1 MSKIFILGASALQIP
16 MIKAAKERGLYVYV
30 LDYDSAA
37 AGIPLADEFLCIS
50 TIDARAVLEA
60 ARKYKPDYVMTSTSD
75 MPVRTVA
82 WVSEQLGMRCDIGY
96 EDALCA
102 TDKNHMRRRMKECG
116 VPIPK
121 FYAAYSAEDFI
132 GKSRIFRDRFVAK
145 PADNAASRGV
155 VLTDTRRNPSV
166 KYLRAIYDYVHS
178 FSRSGVVMV
187 EEYMDGPEVSVE
199 TFTVNGET
207 HIITIT
213 DKMVTDLPYFVE
225 TGHTQG
231 SRLPEIEQE
240 DIRRVALKAVR
251 AINVINGPCHVEIK
265 ATAKG
270 AKLVEIAAR
279 MGGDRITSDLVP
291 LSTGEDMTACS
302 LAAVIGDPVEL
313 TPTCARG
320 SAIRFLYMDELA
332 GISSED
338 EGHIIT
344 SIEGTEQAAGMPG
357 VVDVQ
362 LYKNV
367 GDVAMPLKSSNDRL
381 GHVIAAGDDAD
392 EAAARAEEALRAIRI
407 TYGSRLQDK

>member
-16 MIKAAKERGLYVYV
+16 MIRAAKERGLYVYV

-50 TIDARAVLEA
+50 TIDSRAVLEA

-82 WVSEQLGMRCDIGY
+82 WVSEQLGMQCDISY

-132 GKSRIFRDRFVAK
+132 GKSRIFKDRFVAK

-155 VLTDTRRNPSV
+155 VLVDTKRNPSV
-166 KYLRAIYDYVHS
+166 SYLRKIYDYVHS
-178 FSRSGVVMV
+178 FSRGGVVMV
-187 EEYMDGPEVSVE
+187 EEYMEGPEVSVE
-199 TFTVNGET
+199 TFTVNRET

-225 TGHTQG
+225 TGHTEG
-231 SRLPEIEQE
+231 SRLPEIEQA
-240 DIRRVALKAVR
+240 DIRRVALKAVK

-279 MGGDRITSDLVP
+279 MGGDHITSDLVP
-291 LSTGEDMTACS
+291 LSTGVDMTACS
-302 LAAVIGDPVEL
+302 LAAVIGDPVDLE
-313 TPTCARG
+313 PKRSQGA
-320 SAIRFLYMDELA
+320 AIRFLYMQDA
-332 GISSED
+332 ADTSVDSSTR
-338 EGHIIT
+338 IIT
-344 SIEGTEQAAGMPG
+344 SIEGIETASSMPG
-357 VVDVQ
+357 VTNVQ
-362 LYKNV
+362 LYSRV
-367 GDVAMPLKSSNDRL
+367 GDEAVPLKSSNDRL
-381 GHVIAAGDDAD
+381 GHVIAVGADAD
-392 EAAARAEEALRAIRI
+392 EAAARADAALEAIRI
-407 TYGSRLQDK
+407 TYEDKR

>member
-1 MSKIFILGASALQIP
+1 MKTIFILGASALQIP
-16 MIKAAKERGLYVYV
+16 MIRAAKERGLYVYV
-30 LDYDSAA
+30 LDYDSSAV
-37 AGIPLADEFLCIS
+37 GIPLADEFLCIS

-102 TDKNHMRRRMKECG
+102 TDKNQMRRRMKECG

-132 GKSRIFRDRFVAK
+132 GKSRIFKDRFVAK

-166 KYLRAIYDYVHS
+166 DYLRRIYDYVHG

-213 DKMVTDLPYFVE
+213 DKMVTELPYFVE

-231 SRLPEIEQE
+231 SRLPEIEQA
-240 DIRRVALKAVR
+240 DIRRVALKAVS

-279 MGGDRITSDLVP
+279 MGGDHITSDLVP
-291 LSTGEDMTACS
+291 LSTGVDMTACS
-302 LAAVIGDPVEL
+302 LAAVTGDPINL
-313 TPTCARG
+313 THTCDRG
-320 SAIRFLYMDELA
+320 SAIRFLYMNEPARDADASDDEVR
-332 GISSED
+332 
-338 EGHIIT
+338 IIT
-344 SIEGTEQAAGMPG
+344 SIEGADEAAGMPG
-357 VVDVQ
+357 VTGVE
-362 LYKNV
+362 LYKSV
-367 GDVAMPLKSSNDRL
+367 GDEARPLRSSNDRI
-381 GHVIAAGDDAD
+381 GHVIATGADAD
-392 EAAARAEEALRAIRI
+392 EAAARADAALAAVRV
-407 TYGSRLQDK
+407 TYR

>member
-16 MIKAAKERGLYVYV
+16 MIRAAKERGLYVYV

-50 TIDARAVLEA
+50 TIDSRAVLEA

-82 WVSEQLGMRCDIGY
+82 WVSEQLGMQCDISY

-132 GKSRIFRDRFVAK
+132 GKSRIFKDRFVAK

-155 VLTDTRRNPSV
+155 VLVDTKRNPSV
-166 KYLRAIYDYVHS
+166 SYLRKIYDYVHS
-178 FSRSGVVMV
+178 FSRGGVVMV
-187 EEYMDGPEVSVE
+187 EEYMEGPEVSVE
-199 TFTVNGET
+199 TFTVNRET

-225 TGHTQG
+225 TGHTEG
-231 SRLPEIEQE
+231 SRLPEIEQA
-240 DIRRVALKAVR
+240 DIRRVALKAVK

-279 MGGDRITSDLVP
+279 MGGDHITSDLVP
-291 LSTGEDMTACS
+291 LSTGVDMTACS
-302 LAAVIGDPVEL
+302 LAAVIGDPVDLE
-313 TPTCARG
+313 PKRSQGA
-320 SAIRFLYMDELA
+320 AIRFLYMQNAADTSLDSA
-332 GISSED
+332 TR
-338 EGHIIT
+338 IIT
-344 SIEGTEQAAGMPG
+344 SIEGIETASSMPG
-357 VVDVQ
+357 VTDVQ
-362 LYKNV
+362 LYSRV
-367 GDVAMPLKSSNDRL
+367 GDEAVPLKSSNDRL
-381 GHVIAAGDDAD
+381 GHVIAVGADAD
-392 EAAARAEEALRAIRI
+392 EAADRADAALEAIRI
-407 TYGSRLQDK
+407 TYEDKR

>member
-16 MIKAAKERGLYVYV
+16 MIRAAKERGLYVYV

-50 TIDARAVLEA
+50 TIDSRAVLEA

-82 WVSEQLGMRCDIGY
+82 WVSEQLGMQCDISY

-132 GKSRIFRDRFVAK
+132 GKSRIFKDRFVAK

-155 VLTDTRRNPSV
+155 VLVDTKRNPSV
-166 KYLRAIYDYVHS
+166 SYLRKIYNYVHS
-178 FSRSGVVMV
+178 FSRGGVVMV
-187 EEYMDGPEVSVE
+187 EEYMEGPEVSVE
-199 TFTVNGET
+199 TFTVNRET

-225 TGHTQG
+225 TGHTEG
-231 SRLPEIEQE
+231 SRLPEIEQA
-240 DIRRVALKAVR
+240 DIRRVALKAVK

-279 MGGDRITSDLVP
+279 MGGDHITSDLVP
-291 LSTGEDMTACS
+291 LSTGVDMTACS
-302 LAAVIGDPVEL
+302 LAAVIGDPVDLE
-313 TPTCARG
+313 PKRSQGA
-320 SAIRFLYMDELA
+320 AIRFLYMQDA
-332 GISSED
+332 ADTSVDSSTR
-338 EGHIIT
+338 IIT
-344 SIEGTEQAAGMPG
+344 SIEGIETASSMPG
-357 VVDVQ
+357 VTDVQ
-362 LYKNV
+362 LYSRV
-367 GDVAMPLKSSNDRL
+367 GDEAVPLKSSNDRL
-381 GHVIAAGDDAD
+381 GHVIAVGADAD
-392 EAAARAEEALRAIRI
+392 EAAARADAALEAIRI
-407 TYGSRLQDK
+407 TYEDKR

>member
-1 MSKIFILGASALQIP
+1 MSKIFILGASTLQIP
-16 MIKAAKERGLYVYV
+16 MIRAAKERGLYVYV

-50 TIDARAVLEA
+50 TIDSRAVLEA

-82 WVSEQLGMRCDIGY
+82 WVSEQLGMQCDISY

-132 GKSRIFRDRFVAK
+132 GKSRIFKDRFVAK

-155 VLTDTRRNPSV
+155 VLVDTKRNPSV
-166 KYLRAIYDYVHS
+166 SYLRKIYDYVHS
-178 FSRSGVVMV
+178 FSRGGVVMV
-187 EEYMDGPEVSVE
+187 EEYMEGPEVSVE
-199 TFTVNGET
+199 TFTVNRET

-225 TGHTQG
+225 TGHTEG
-231 SRLPEIEQE
+231 SRLPEIEQA
-240 DIRRVALKAVR
+240 DIRRVALKAVK

-279 MGGDRITSDLVP
+279 MGGDHITSDLVP
-291 LSTGEDMTACS
+291 LSMGVDMTACS
-302 LAAVIGDPVEL
+302 LAAVIGDPVDLE
-313 TPTCARG
+313 PKRSQGA
-320 SAIRFLYMDELA
+320 AIRFLYMQDA
-332 GISSED
+332 ADTSVDSSTR
-338 EGHIIT
+338 IIT
-344 SIEGTEQAAGMPG
+344 SIEGIETASSMPG
-357 VVDVQ
+357 VTDVQ
-362 LYKNV
+362 LYSRV
-367 GDVAMPLKSSNDRL
+367 GDEAVPLKSSNDRL
-381 GHVIAAGDDAD
+381 GHVIAVGADAD
-392 EAAARAEEALRAIRI
+392 EAAARADAALEAIRI
-407 TYGSRLQDK
+407 TYEDKR

>member
-50 TIDARAVLEA
+50 TIDAGAVLAA
-60 ARKYKPDYVMTSTSD
+60 ARKYKPDFVMTSTSD

-166 KYLRAIYDYVHS
+166 KYLRGIYDYVHS

-240 DIRRVALKAVR
+240 DIRRVALQAVS

-291 LSTGEDMTACS
+291 LSTGVDMTACS

-320 SAIRFLYMDELA
+320 SAIRFLYMDEPA
-332 GISSED
+332 GTSSED
-338 EGHIIT
+338 EGRIIT

-357 VVDVQ
+357 VVDVE
-362 LYKNV
+362 LYKNT
-367 GDVAMPLKSSNDRL
+367 GDVAMPLRSSNDRL
-381 GHVIAAGDDAD
+381 GHVIAQGADAE
-392 EAAARAEEALRAIRI
+392 EAAARAEAALRAIRI
-407 TYGSRLQDK
+407 TYGDRS

>member
-16 MIKAAKERGLYVYV
+16 MIRAAKERGLYVYV

-50 TIDARAVLEA
+50 TIDSRAVLEA

-82 WVSEQLGMRCDIGY
+82 WVSEQLGMQCDISY

-132 GKSRIFRDRFVAK
+132 GKSRIFKDRFVAK

-155 VLTDTRRNPSV
+155 VLVDTKRNPSV
-166 KYLRAIYDYVHS
+166 SYLRKIYNYVHS
-178 FSRSGVVMV
+178 FSRGGVVMV
-187 EEYMDGPEVSVE
+187 EEYMEGPEVSVE
-199 TFTVNGET
+199 TFTVNRET

-225 TGHTQG
+225 TGHTEG
-231 SRLPEIEQE
+231 SRLPEIEQA
-240 DIRRVALKAVR
+240 DIRIVALKAVK

-279 MGGDRITSDLVP
+279 MGGDHITSDLVP
-291 LSTGEDMTACS
+291 LSTGVDMTACS
-302 LAAVIGDPVEL
+302 LAAVIGDPVDLE
-313 TPTCARG
+313 PKRSQGA
-320 SAIRFLYMDELA
+320 AIRFLYMRDA
-332 GISSED
+332 ADTSVDSSTR
-338 EGHIIT
+338 IIT
-344 SIEGTEQAAGMPG
+344 SIEGIETASSMPG
-357 VVDVQ
+357 VTDVQ
-362 LYKNV
+362 LYSRV
-367 GDVAMPLKSSNDRL
+367 GDEAVPLKSSNDRL
-381 GHVIAAGDDAD
+381 GHVIAVGADAD
-392 EAAARAEEALRAIRI
+392 ESAARADAALEAIRI
-407 TYGSRLQDK
+407 TYEDKR

>member
-16 MIKAAKERGLYVYV
+16 MIRAAKERGLYVYV

-50 TIDARAVLEA
+50 TIDSRAVLEA

-82 WVSEQLGMRCDIGY
+82 WVSEQLGMQCDISY

-132 GKSRIFRDRFVAK
+132 GKSRIFKDRFVAK

-155 VLTDTRRNPSV
+155 VLVDTKRNPSV
-166 KYLRAIYDYVHS
+166 SYLRKIYNYVHS
-178 FSRSGVVMV
+178 FSRGGVVMV
-187 EEYMDGPEVSVE
+187 EEYMEGPEVSVE
-199 TFTVNGET
+199 TFTVNRET

-225 TGHTQG
+225 TGHTEG
-231 SRLPEIEQE
+231 SRLPEIEQA
-240 DIRRVALKAVR
+240 DIRRVALKAVK

-279 MGGDRITSDLVP
+279 MGGDHITSDLVP
-291 LSTGEDMTACS
+291 LSTGVDMTACS
-302 LAAVIGDPVEL
+302 LAAVIGDPVDLESKRSQG
-313 TPTCARG
+313 A
-320 SAIRFLYMDELA
+320 AIRFLYMQDA
-332 GISSED
+332 ADTSVDSSSR
-338 EGHIIT
+338 IIT
-344 SIEGTEQAAGMPG
+344 SIEGIETASSMPG
-357 VVDVQ
+357 VTDVQ
-362 LYKNV
+362 LYSRV
-367 GDVAMPLKSSNDRL
+367 GDEAVPLKSSNDRL
-381 GHVIAAGDDAD
+381 GHVIAVGADAD
-392 EAAARAEEALRAIRI
+392 EAAARADAALEAIRI
-407 TYGSRLQDK
+407 TYEDKR

>member
-1 MSKIFILGASALQIP
+1 MSKIFILGASTLQIP
-16 MIKAAKERGLYVYV
+16 MIRAAKERGLYVYV

-50 TIDARAVLEA
+50 TIDSRAVLEA

-82 WVSEQLGMRCDIGY
+82 WVSEQLGMQCDISY

-132 GKSRIFRDRFVAK
+132 GKSRIFKDRFVAK

-155 VLTDTRRNPSV
+155 VLVDTKRNPSV
-166 KYLRAIYDYVHS
+166 SYLRKIYDYVHS
-178 FSRSGVVMV
+178 FSRGGVVMV
-187 EEYMDGPEVSVE
+187 EEYMEGPEVSVE
-199 TFTVNGET
+199 TFTVNRET

-225 TGHTQG
+225 TGHTEG
-231 SRLPEIEQE
+231 SRLPEIEQA
-240 DIRRVALKAVR
+240 DIRRVALKAVK

-279 MGGDRITSDLVP
+279 MGGDHITSDLVP
-291 LSTGEDMTACS
+291 LSTGVDMTACS
-302 LAAVIGDPVEL
+302 LAAVIGDPVDLE
-313 TPTCARG
+313 PKRSQGA
-320 SAIRFLYMDELA
+320 AIRFLYMQDA
-332 GISSED
+332 ADTSVDSSTR
-338 EGHIIT
+338 IIT
-344 SIEGTEQAAGMPG
+344 SIEGIETASSMPG
-357 VVDVQ
+357 VTDVQ
-362 LYKNV
+362 LYSRV
-367 GDVAMPLKSSNDRL
+367 GDEAVPLKSSNDRL
-381 GHVIAAGDDAD
+381 GHVIAVGADAD
-392 EAAARAEEALRAIRI
+392 EAAARADAALEAIRI
-407 TYGSRLQDK
+407 TYEDKR